1 MIIIG
6 IDPGSRHTGYGI
18 IRKNNNKLQYIA
30 SGVISPGNNLDL
42 DEKLV
47 IIYDKL
53 IEIIE
58 QYHPDE
64 GSIER
69 IFHSVNAKSSLVLG
83 HARGVA
89 ILAMKKQ
96 SINVSEYAAREVKA
110 AVVGSGKASKDQV
123 QQMVKILVNHR
134 QPMKEDESD
143 ALAIAVCH
151 AHSQTFQST
160 LKTSGVL

>member
-18 IRKNNNKLQYIA
+18 IKRIDNRLEYIS
-30 SGVISPGNNLDL
+30 SGVISPGKDLELD
-42 DEKLV
+42 DKLV
-47 IIYDKL
+47 VIYDKL
-53 IEIIE
+53 TEIIN
-58 QYHPDE
+58 QFSPDE

-89 ILAMKKQ
+89 VLAMKKQ
-96 SINVSEYAAREVKA
+96 GLNVSEYAAREVKA

-123 QQMVKILVNHR
+123 QQMVKILLNYR
-134 QPMKEDESD
+134 NPMKEDESD
-143 ALAIAVCH
+143 ALAIAICH
-151 AHSQTFQST
+151 AHSQSFQSV
-160 LKTSGVL
+160 LKSSGNL